1 MGKTKQEIQKRHN
14 EILVELDKIEELA
27 TRENRAFTKEEE
39 QKYDAL
45 MREDNRLHIEIQG
58 MLDAKQMDQFREMKS
73 KNEKL
78 RELLKKCKENRE
90 SYSEELQVRDTTP
103 NVSTTVLKD
112 GVTTGTYQNGTA
124 NIEASG
130 AVPLTIHELIDT
142 KVAGLELPD
151 DLRLLTGVIGN
162 EVWPYA
168 IDDVEF
174 TVAGEVEPITE
185 QAINF
190 AKLNATPE
198 RVAAS
203 IAVSNRAIDNAAFD
217 LLGFVTYKFQKG
229 MAKFAAIHIYSHC
242 AFSNA
247 LKSPFANVVVKEITL
262 DENIGKNIAREIAAM
277 YDLGFEGDPEIIM
290 DKTTEVDLKFTK
302 LIPGTTDSNRTVVQD
317 GRCVGYRNH
326 ISPYIDYSIASN
338 GVATKDKVGNT
349 PVRYIG
355 IGHFGYL
362 AEGQYGELRF
372 NIDGTSSANFDRGT
386 VVIGMDTDYALTEL
400 SGKVNGGD
408 GTPQAFKLIKLV
420 EPASSNE
427 IGD

>member
-58 MLDAKQMDQFREMKS
+58 MLDERQMDQFREQKS
-73 KNEKL
+73 KNQKL

-90 SYSEELQVRDTTP
+90 SYSEELQVRDTP
-103 NVSTTVLKD
+103 NNSTTVLKD
-112 GVTTGTYQNGTA
+112 GITTGTYQNENA

-190 AKLNATPE
+190 AKLNASPE

-203 IAVSNRAIDNAAFD
+203 IAVSNRAIDDAAVD
-217 LLGFVTYKFQKG
+217 LLCFVTYKFQKG
-229 MAKFAAIHIYSHC
+229 MAKFAALHIYSHC

-247 LKSPFANVVVKEITL
+247 LKSPFASVQVKEIVL
-262 DENIGKNIAREIAAM
+262 DDNIGKNIAKEIAEM
-277 YDLGFEGDPEIIM
+277 WDLGFEGEPELVM
-290 DKTTEVDLKFTK
+290 DKETETDLLFQRR
-302 LIPGTTDSNRTVVQD
+302 IPGQIGDRTVIEG
-317 GRCVGYRNH
+317 GRCVGYRYKV
-326 ISPYIDYSIASN
+326 SPYINYALDGS
-338 GVATKDKVGNT
+338 TPKPDGNH
-349 PVRYIG
+349 YIG
-355 IGHFGYL
+355 IGHWGYL
-362 AEGQYGELRF
+362 AYEQHGEVRF
-372 NIDGTSSANFDRGT
+372 TIDAQSAEVAKRNST
-386 VVIGMDTDYALTEL
+386 VLVLNTEYSLTEL
-400 SGKVNGGD
+400 SSKVNGNISGK
-408 GTPQAFKLIKLV
+408 PQAFKLLKV
-420 EPASSNE
+420 VGAESSSD
-427 IGD
+427 I